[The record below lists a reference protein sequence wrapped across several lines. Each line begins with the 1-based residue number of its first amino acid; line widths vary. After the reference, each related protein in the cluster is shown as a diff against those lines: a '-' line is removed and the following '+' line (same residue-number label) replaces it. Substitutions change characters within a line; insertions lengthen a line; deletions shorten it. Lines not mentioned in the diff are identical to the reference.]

1 MSEPGSKGPLPDDL
15 PEPVVRSP
23 KNRIS
28 LVWVIPLLAAVI
40 GAWLAYRGVT
50 EKGPVITISF
60 ESAEGLEAGKTKIK
74 YKDVELGKV
83 VKILLSSDRNYVLVK
98 AELDKQAEGLLSEQ
112 TRFWVVRAR
121 VAAMEVKGLATLFSG
136 AHIAMDPGPPGPPVD
151 HFKGLE
157 TPPIV
162 TSGMPGRHFI
172 LVAERRS
179 SLDVGSPVYYHQIR
193 VGEVVAYNLNPDGRT
208 IRFNIFVRAPY
219 DQNVLK
225 NTQFW
230 NVTGIDFSLSAR
242 GIQLK
247 TETLATLLMGG
258 IAFSLPE
265 DSPPGERAEEESVF
279 TLFENVEDSRLKHH
293 ALKTRWLIYFNGSV
307 RGLVAGAPVE
317 LRGIPIGKVVDVKL
331 LFDEETVVF
340 NIPVLIEVEP
350 ERVLSGQSLAGVE
363 DLKPIMDQLVANGL
377 RAQLKTGN
385 LLTGQK
391 LVEFDI
397 HPDAPPDKIVWE
409 DPYPR
414 LPTLPGRV
422 ETVTGQIV
430 GIINKLEKL
439 PIEQIAADLQATIQN
454 TRKLSGSPALP
465 LAIDQLNAVLD
476 DLQKFVDSLKSDV
489 APEILKTLRQVQN
502 SLTSARSIL
511 DSDADFQFMIK
522 NAMDEVSKAARSLR
536 VLTEYLE
543 HHPEAFIFGKGKT
556 VP

>member
-1 MSEPGSKGPLPDDL
+1 MMSEPGSKRPLPDDL

-23 KNRIS
+23 NNRIS
-28 LVWVIPLLAAVI
+28 FVWVIPILAAVI
-40 GAWLAYRGVT
+40 GAWLAYRGIT

-112 TRFWVVRAR
+112 TLFWVVRAR
-121 VAAMEVKGLATLFSG
+121 VAAMEIKGLATLFSG
-136 AHIAMDPGPPGPPVD
+136 AHIAMDPGSPGPSVD

-172 LVAERRS
+172 LMADRRS
-179 SLDVGSPVYYHQIR
+179 SLDVGSPVYYRQIR
-193 VGEVVAYNLNPDGRT
+193 VGEVAAYNLDTEGRA
-208 IRFNIFVRAPY
+208 IHFNIFIRAPY
-219 DQNVLK
+219 DQNVFK
-225 NTQFW
+225 NTRFW
-230 NVTGIDFSLSAR
+230 NVSGIDFSLSAR
-242 GIQLK
+242 GVQLK
-247 TETLATLLMGG
+247 TETLSTLLMGG
-258 IAFSLPE
+258 IAFNLPE
-265 DSPPGERAEEESVF
+265 DSSPGERAEEGAVF
-279 TLFENVEDSRLKHH
+279 KFFDNVEASRVKHY

-307 RGLVAGAPVE
+307 RGLAAGAPVE

-331 LFDEETVVF
+331 KFDEEAVLF

-350 ERVLSGQSLAGVE
+350 ERMLSGHSLAGIE
-363 DLKPIMDQLVANGL
+363 DLKQFLDQLVAKGL

-397 HPDAPPDKIVWE
+397 HPDAPPDKIAWE

-422 ETVTGQIV
+422 ETVTSQIV
-430 GIINKLEKL
+430 GIIDKLEKL
-439 PIEQIAADLQATIQN
+439 PVEQIAADLQATVQN
-454 TRKLSGSPALP
+454 AKKLSGSPALP
-465 LAIDQLNAVLD
+465 RAIDQLNAILD

-489 APEILKTLRQVQN
+489 TPEILKTLRQVQN

-522 NAMDEVSKAARSLR
+522 NAMDEVSRSARSLR

-543 HHPEAFIFGKGKT
+543 HHPEAFIFGKGGK
-556 VP
+556 

>member
-1 MSEPGSKGPLPDDL
+1 MMSEPGSKGPLPDDL

-179 SLDVGSPVYYHQIR
+179 SLDVGSPVYYRQIR

-219 DQNVLK
+219 DQNVFK

-279 TLFENVEDSRLKHH
+279 TLFENVEASRLKHH

-350 ERVLSGQSLAGVE
+350 ERVLSGQSLAGIE

-397 HPDAPPDKIVWE
+397 HPDAPPDKIVWV

-465 LAIDQLNAVLD
+465 RAIDQLNAVLD

-489 APEILKTLRQVQN
+489 APEILKTLRQVQS

-522 NAMDEVSKAARSLR
+522 NAMDEVSKSARSLR

-543 HHPEAFIFGKGKT
+543 HHPEAFIFGKGEK
-556 VP
+556 

>member
-1 MSEPGSKGPLPDDL
+1 MMSEPGSKKLLPEDL

-40 GAWLAYRGVT
+40 GAWLAYRGIT
-50 EKGPVITISF
+50 ERGPVITISF
-60 ESAEGLEAGKTKIK
+60 ASAEGLEIDKTKIK
-74 YKDVELGKV
+74 YKEVELGKV
-83 VKILLSSDRNYVLVK
+83 VKILLSPDRDHVLVK

-121 VAAMEVKGLATLFSG
+121 VAVTEVKGLSTLFSG
-136 AHIAMDPGPPGPPVD
+136 AYIAMDPGSPGPPVD

-179 SLDVGSPVYYHQIR
+179 SLDVGSPVYYRQIQ
-193 VGEVVAYNLNPDGRT
+193 VGEVAAYNPDPDGRM

-225 NTQFW
+225 NTLFW
-230 NVTGIDFSLSAR
+230 NVSGINFSISAQ
-242 GIQLK
+242 GVQLK

-258 IAFSLPE
+258 IAFNLPE
-265 DSPPGERAEEESVF
+265 DSPPGERAEEKAIF
-279 TLFENVEDSRLKHH
+279 RLFENVEASRVKHY

-307 RGLVAGAPVE
+307 RGLTAGAPVE
-317 LRGIPIGKVVDVKL
+317 LRGIPIGKVVDVEL
-331 LFDEETVVF
+331 EFDEEAVIF

-350 ERVLSGQSLAGVE
+350 ERMLSGHSLAGIE
-363 DLKPIMDQLVANGL
+363 DLKQFLDQLVAKGL

-397 HPDAPPDKIVWE
+397 HPNAPPDKIVWE
-409 DPYPR
+409 DPFPR

-422 ETVTGQIV
+422 EAVTSQIV
-430 GIINKLEKL
+430 SIINKLESL
-439 PIEQIAADLQATIQN
+439 PVEQIAADLQATIQN

-465 LAIDQLNAVLD
+465 RALDQLNAVLD

-489 APEILKTLRQVQN
+489 TPEILKTLQDVRH

-522 NAMDEVSKAARSLR
+522 NAMDEVSRSARSLR
-536 VLTEYLE
+536 ALTEYLE
-543 HHPEAFIFGKGKT
+543 HHPEAFIFGKGGK
-556 VP
+556 